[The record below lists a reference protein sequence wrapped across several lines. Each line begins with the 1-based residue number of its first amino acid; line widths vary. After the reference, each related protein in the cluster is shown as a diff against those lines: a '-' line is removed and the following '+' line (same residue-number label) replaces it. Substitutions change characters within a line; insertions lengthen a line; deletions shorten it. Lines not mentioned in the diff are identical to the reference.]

1 MNWGMV
7 DDGLTLR
14 SAVLHTAHCS
24 VIVLWAVADADA
36 QRLEVA
42 ADEALPQLG
51 LLDP

>member
-24 VIVLWAVADADA
+24 VIVLWAVADANA
-36 QRLEVA
+36 QRMEVA